1 MTHKI
6 LIVDDEPN
14 IVVPLQ
20 FLIEQNGFQVM
31 VAASGEE
38 SLEAISKFRPDLI
51 LLDIM
56 LPGIDGYEVCEIVRL
71 NPEWRNTKIIF
82 LTAMG
87 RDVDIAKGMVL
98 GADDYITKPFS
109 NKEIIAKINK
119 LLNNNDEVRQ

>member
-1 MTHKI
+1 MPPKI

-20 FLIEQNGFQVM
+20 FLMERNGYQVM

-38 SLEAISKFRPDLI
+38 AIESISKFKPDLI

-56 LPGIDGYEVCEIVRL
+56 LPGVNGYEVCQIIRE
-71 NPEWRNTKIIF
+71 NPEWQKTKIIF

-87 RDVDIAKGMVL
+87 RDLDVAKGMML
-98 GADDYITKPFS
+98 SADAYITKPFS
-109 NKEIIAKINK
+109 TSDVVEKVKG
-119 LLNNNDEVRQ
+119 LLKGVE

>member
-1 MTHKI
+1 MPPKI

-20 FLIEQNGFQVM
+20 FLMERNGYQVM

-38 SLEAISKFRPDLI
+38 ALESISKFKPDLI

-56 LPGIDGYEVCEIVRL
+56 LPGVNGYEVCQIIRE
-71 NPEWRNTKIIF
+71 NPEWQKTKIIF

-87 RDVDIAKGMVL
+87 RDLDVAKGMML
-98 GADDYITKPFS
+98 SADAYITKPFS
-109 NKEIIAKINK
+109 TSDVVEKVKG
-119 LLNNNDEVRQ
+119 LLKGVE